1 LTSTKIKGNVNKILS
16 INIMEIYQELIL
28 RIVISFLF
36 VYLLDGIIEMM
47 FNKSLKNESK
57 SKKKDLKKRTK
68 LLPQTK
74 KPARNDLQNVF
85 IRSPNEYQNPTQK
98 MNMLAS
104 DYNNCLKDSEGNEE
118 ACEYIKNL
126 MDNEMT
132 N

>member
-1 LTSTKIKGNVNKILS
+1 
-16 INIMEIYQELIL
+16 MEIYQELIL

-36 VYLLDGIIEMM
+36 VYLLDGIIELM

-57 SKKKDLKKRTK
+57 SKKKELKKKTQ

-74 KPARNDLQNVF
+74 KPARTDLQNVF

-126 MDNEMT
+126 MNNEMT